1 MATINIW
8 KQFKALM
15 PKGVLI
21 VATLT
26 ENNSNETHKA
36 TLRDGSTITV
46 KGGSIP
52 VGEKVFIQNG
62 EIKGSATNLTIL
74 PAPEYQYH

>member
-8 KQFKALM
+8 KQFQVLM
-15 PKGVLI
+15 PEGVLI
-21 VATLT
+21 VATIT
-26 ENNSNETHKA
+26 ENNSNDTNKA

-52 VGEKVFIQNG
+52 VGEKAFIQNG
-62 EIKGSATNLTIL
+62 EIKGSAPNLTIY
-74 PAPEYQYH
+74 EVEI